1 MKKCSTTEETYTVIE
16 KKGQSI
22 NIERESDMQENIN
35 FIVAIVTSLITMCT
49 LIYNTFFKGGFK
61 REKQYYNKILIPFIE
76 ALKAGNENALQEIK
90 DQINHTDECVP
101 KYVIHLINTSQ
112 IQTDNTI
119 TDKKLLKVF
128 IYDYLDI
135 YPNDD
140 NRMDQLPC
148 IILKIFTYFKFF
160 LAFLFLM
167 VGNMYLFII
176 INSFLQ
182 YGMDNGFISSFTS
195 NIRRI
200 DCFEILR
207 AVICYGLYVA
217 VIFWAKNSNIDRYT
231 TRKKKIEKMI
241 CRKVKAYDKRND
253 KYVSFRCLHSKI
265 TVKISNRTASR
276 TFHANTDSNHR
287 FTGYCILHLSLPIDL
302 LCLHVQR
309 TKQKATKT
317 EERKIKSVPF
327 HKHYF

>member
-1 MKKCSTTEETYTVIE
+1 ME
-16 KKGQSI
+16 
-22 NIERESDMQENIN
+22 
-35 FIVAIVTSLITMCT
+35 FMC
-49 LIYNTFFKGGFK
+49 K
-61 REKQYYNKILIPFIE
+61 
-76 ALKAGNENALQEIK
+76 
-90 DQINHTDECVP
+90 
-101 KYVIHLINTSQ
+101 SQ
-112 IQTDNTI
+112 IIESLLKKIFQTVERILANSETITSPSFYLLTPSGMERLESTCMLLIAIGEGVKGVDKI

-253 KYVSFRCLHSKI
+253 KYV
-265 TVKISNRTASR
+265 
-276 TFHANTDSNHR
+276 
-287 FTGYCILHLSLPIDL
+287 Y
-302 LCLHVQR
+302 
-309 TKQKATKT
+309 
-317 EERKIKSVPF
+317 
-327 HKHYF
+327 

>member
-35 FIVAIVTSLITMCT
+35 FIEAIVTSLITMCT

-253 KYVSFRCLHSKI
+253 KYV
-265 TVKISNRTASR
+265 
-276 TFHANTDSNHR
+276 
-287 FTGYCILHLSLPIDL
+287 Y
-302 LCLHVQR
+302 
-309 TKQKATKT
+309 
-317 EERKIKSVPF
+317 
-327 HKHYF
+327 

>member
-1 MKKCSTTEETYTVIE
+1 M
-16 KKGQSI
+16 
-22 NIERESDMQENIN
+22 
-35 FIVAIVTSLITMCT
+35 
-49 LIYNTFFKGGFK
+49 
-61 REKQYYNKILIPFIE
+61 
-76 ALKAGNENALQEIK
+76 
-90 DQINHTDECVP
+90 
-101 KYVIHLINTSQ
+101 INTSQ
-112 IQTDNTI
+112 IHTDNTI

-253 KYVSFRCLHSKI
+253 KYV
-265 TVKISNRTASR
+265 
-276 TFHANTDSNHR
+276 
-287 FTGYCILHLSLPIDL
+287 Y
-302 LCLHVQR
+302 
-309 TKQKATKT
+309 
-317 EERKIKSVPF
+317 
-327 HKHYF
+327 